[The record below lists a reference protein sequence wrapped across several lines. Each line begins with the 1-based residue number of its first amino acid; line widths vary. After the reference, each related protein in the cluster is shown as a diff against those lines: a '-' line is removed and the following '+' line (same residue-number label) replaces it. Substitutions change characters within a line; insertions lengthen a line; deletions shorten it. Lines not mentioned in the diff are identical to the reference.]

1 MFNLDATLQTIIA
14 IARDAGHI
22 LLHHFDNPT
31 ITATKSTDSDIV
43 TIADKEAEELIVAAL
58 KQQFPDHHMVGEE
71 GGGTGAPAE
80 TAEYFW
86 FVDPIDGTVNYAGG
100 MPFFSTSIALT
111 DKNRQPILGV
121 IYDPWRD
128 EMFSAIQGKG
138 AFLNGQSLKVS
149 KTASLAKA
157 LLSSG
162 FPYNKHLQP
171 DNNLAEWA
179 AFLVQVR
186 DLRRLGSAALDLCYV
201 AAARMDG
208 YWEQQLNPWDVLAG
222 ILIVREAGGM
232 VTDYEGG
239 ANPQQE
245 HKGKYVASNGHLHA
259 AMLEVIQAVRSSRS
273 DFAT

>member
-1 MFNLDATLQTIIA
+1 MLNLDTALDSVIT
-14 IARDAGHI
+14 IARDAGRI
-22 LLHHFDNPT
+22 LLHHFANPT
-31 ITATKSTDSDIV
+31 IMATKSTDSDIV

-58 KQQFPDHHMVGEE
+58 KVHFPDHHMVGEE
-71 GGGTGAPAE
+71 GGGTGASAE

-128 EMFSAIQGKG
+128 DMFSAIQGQG
-138 AFLNGQSLKVS
+138 AFLNGQPLHVS
-149 KTASLAKA
+149 KTDTLAKA

-162 FPYNKHLQP
+162 FPYDKHLQP

-179 AFLVQVR
+179 AFLPKVR

-222 ILIVREAGGM
+222 ILIVREAGGI
-232 VTDYEGG
+232 VTDYDGG
-239 ANPQQE
+239 ANPQHE
-245 HKGKYVASNGHLHA
+245 DKGKYVASNAHLHV
-259 AMLEVIQAVRSSRS
+259 AMLEVIQTTRNNR
-273 DFAT
+273 